1 MTHEDG
7 IEKAADEFDACWRHS
22 KLFGIADIDAAER
35 IIQAYLSASG
45 MVLVPRK
52 ATDEMKFHTL
62 VAGYLAVGSEGDEAL
77 SLAKDKMNTEGY
89 DEFSDAQYA
98 AMLDAAPDPFKSQ
111 P

>member
-1 MTHEDG
+1 MTHEAG
-7 IEKAADEFDACWRHS
+7 IEAFLKQYREDDGFELW
-22 KLFGIADIDAAER
+22 IER
-35 IIQAYLSASG
+35 CVQAYLSASG

-62 VAGYLAVGSEGDEAL
+62 VASYLAVGREGDEAL

-89 DEFSDAQYA
+89 GEFSDAQYA
-98 AMLDAAPDPFKSQ
+98 AMLEAAPNPFKSK